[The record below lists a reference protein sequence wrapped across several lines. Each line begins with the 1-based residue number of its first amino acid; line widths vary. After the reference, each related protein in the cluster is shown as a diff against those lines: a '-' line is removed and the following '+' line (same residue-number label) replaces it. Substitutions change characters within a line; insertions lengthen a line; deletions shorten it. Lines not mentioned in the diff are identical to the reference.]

1 MKLMIENYKKIC
13 NFLSQGAKKTFRFSL
28 ICKGKPF
35 FKKFNFKYCWY
46 NRKLMINELVKSV
59 KNEEI
64 FDINIFLNINEQI
77 QRYYEFYS
85 IFIPTLNEM
94 M

>member
-1 MKLMIENYKKIC
+1 
-13 NFLSQGAKKTFRFSL
+13 
-28 ICKGKPF
+28 
-35 FKKFNFKYCWY
+35 
-46 NRKLMINELVKSV
+46 MINELVKSV
-59 KNEEI
+59 KNDEI